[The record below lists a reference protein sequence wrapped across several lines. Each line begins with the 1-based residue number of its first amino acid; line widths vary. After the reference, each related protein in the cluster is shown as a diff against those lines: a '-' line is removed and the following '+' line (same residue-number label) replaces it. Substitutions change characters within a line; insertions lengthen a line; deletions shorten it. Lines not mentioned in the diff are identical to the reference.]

1 LELTTLLK
9 RIRLAEWCI
18 IAITAAC
25 QSLWTWGNSSNDPLY
40 ISSFVCLGLAAA
52 LASLI
57 ATKPGGVQ
65 TITTYSL
72 QGLLYCIAMAT
83 GTFRL
88 YGLVFLLLAA
98 KIGLLEGTRNTVI
111 LASLLYIGHGA
122 AHLISQH
129 FYRTHMH
136 AVFSDH
142 PMFAVINFIE
152 SQVISAALFASVILF
167 ARAAMA
173 EKVSRRKANRL
184 TKEIET
190 MAMAV
195 ERSRIVRDIH
205 DGVGHSLTSLNIQLE
220 LTAKLMPV
228 NDQNSE
234 ARQALEVSRKI
245 ANGALSDLRK
255 SLKTVKEDDINLA
268 EAVTSIADRMK
279 EQGAISFDIKIDD
292 SFLSTAARQNL
303 LLIVKECLTNIQ
315 KHAAASN
322 VQIHLAS
329 KFGKAEL
336 VVSDNGQGFP
346 QANKADGLGI
356 KGMHERVSSLG
367 GTFNIKSD
375 PGKGTRILISLP
387 P

>member
-1 LELTTLLK
+1 MELTSLLK

-18 IAITAAC
+18 IAITAIC
-25 QSLWTWGNSSNDPLY
+25 QSVWTWGNSILDPLY
-40 ISSFVCLGLAAA
+40 AYSFICLLLAAGV
-52 LASLI
+52 ASLV
-57 ATKPGGVQ
+57 ASKPDRPE
-65 TITTYSL
+65 TICMYAL
-72 QGLLYCIAMAT
+72 QGFLYSVAMAT

-98 KIGLLEGTRNTVI
+98 KIALLDSNRTTFI
-111 LASLLYIGHGA
+111 LASLLFIGHGA
-122 AHLISQH
+122 AHAISQ
-129 FYRTHMH
+129 YCYKTHVH
-136 AVFSDH
+136 ALFSGG
-142 PMFAVINFIE
+142 PLFTAINFVE

-167 ARAAMA
+167 ARAAIA

-220 LTAKLMPV
+220 LTAKLMPI
-228 NDQNSE
+228 NEENGES
-234 ARQALEVSRKI
+234 RQALEVARKI
-245 ANGALSDLRK
+245 AGGALSDLRR
-255 SLKTVKEDDINLA
+255 SLKTIKEDDINLA
-268 EAVTSIADRMK
+268 DAVTSITERIQ
-279 EQGAISFDIKIDD
+279 EQGQISFDVKIDD
-292 SFLSTAARQNL
+292 SFLSAAARQNL

-315 KHAAASN
+315 KHSAASS

-336 VVSDNGQGFP
+336 VVSDNGHGFS
-346 QANKADGLGI
+346 AGERADGLGI
-356 KGMHERVSSLG
+356 KGMNERVSSLG

-375 PGKGTRILISLP
+375 PGKGTRILVSLP